1 MAHQKRDEMRDY
13 LFRAVLSLESIDEC
27 YDFFDDLCT
36 IKEVE
41 EMAKR
46 MCGAKMLAENCVYT
60 EISEKTGLSTATIS
74 RINRC
79 LKYGSDGYSE
89 ILRRLDEAGVT
100 PPIETDGKDSRDG
113 RIGARTNDKI
123 DKEKNKTEDGENG

>member
-1 MAHQKRDEMRDY
+1 MTGRKDPQKDY
-13 LFRAVLSLESIDEC
+13 LFEAILTLKSVEEC

-36 IKEVE
+36 IKELD

-46 MCGAKMLAENCVYT
+46 MCGAKMLSDEKVYT

-79 LKYGSDGYSE
+79 LKYGSEGYAKA
-89 ILRRLDEAGVT
+89 LKRLEEKRITLHMEEDE
-100 PPIETDGKDSRDG
+100 K
-113 RIGARTNDKI
+113 
-123 DKEKNKTEDGENG
+123 